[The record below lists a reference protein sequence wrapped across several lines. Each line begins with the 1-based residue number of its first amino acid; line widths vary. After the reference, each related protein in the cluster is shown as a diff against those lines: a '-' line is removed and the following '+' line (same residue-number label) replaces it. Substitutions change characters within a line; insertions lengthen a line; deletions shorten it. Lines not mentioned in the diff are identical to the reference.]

1 MRGSIRA
8 REKAGQALGVRWMS
22 VPNKKTTSSEHKLL
36 QHQRW
41 FRRGEKWQTGSGGR
55 ISMLKLVWKAC
66 GDGQGWA

>member
-1 MRGSIRA
+1 
-8 REKAGQALGVRWMS
+8 MS